1 MATFGVI
8 HRKRFHP
15 QDDVHLMREVLSL
28 NPFTDSSKWAVVAQ
42 GVNAASE
49 KEFTVRGCRERIDLL
64 LNLFRKQDWNNLRKS
79 GSEAQYKEKTALLQ
93 EVSDLEIECGGP
105 RTRIASSTRKPMV
118 QPKPKDTSTPIR
130 VAVVADTS
138 EQDST
143 LLCQVYEEG
152 LDASP
157 QPSYAYS
164 DHEEAPITGDVEVV
178 LTPDA
183 SQWSPRQDNGKRK
196 ADNANADDK
205 EAAKKRPS
213 DNFIREK
220 ELELEERRL
229 RLEEE
234 RLALEKTKFEAD
246 REYEMRK
253 LQMEEEDRKSRRESE
268 RLQAELM
275 RKMFDQLVKKLA

>member
-1 MATFGVI
+1 MW
-8 HRKRFHP
+8 
-15 QDDVHLMREVLSL
+15 
-28 NPFTDSSKWAVVAQ
+28 SSKERHR
-42 GVNAASE
+42 AAGTAPGTSAD
-49 KEFTVRGCRERIDLL
+49 R
-64 LNLFRKQDWNNLRKS
+64 S
-79 GSEAQYKEKTALLQ
+79 GSEALYKEKTALLQ

-105 RTRIASSTRKPMV
+105 RTRIASSTRKPVV
-118 QPKPKDTSTPIR
+118 QPKPKDTPSPMR

-138 EQDST
+138 EQDSS

-152 LDASP
+152 AEASP

-196 ADNANADDK
+196 AENANANGDDT
-205 EAAKKRPS
+205 AAKKRPS
-213 DNFIREK
+213 ENFIREK